1 MKKLT
6 ERQQQI
12 LDFIR
17 SEVETK
23 GYPPSVREIGEAVGL
38 QSSSTVHG
46 HLRKIEDLGY
56 IRRDSSKPRAIELL
70 DDQSN
75 MRVSAVDVPVLGRVT
90 AGSPILAVENI
101 EEYYPIPKDFVDHE
115 DVFIL
120 RVKGDS
126 MIEAGILDQD
136 FVLVE
141 KREWAENGEIVVALV
156 GEEEATIKRFYHEGN
171 HIRLQP
177 ENSAMEPLRVTNVSI
192 IGKVIGVFRRIR

>member
-1 MKKLT
+1 
-6 ERQQQI
+6 
-12 LDFIR
+12 
-17 SEVETK
+17 
-23 GYPPSVREIGEAVGL
+23 
-38 QSSSTVHG
+38 
-46 HLRKIEDLGY
+46 LGY

-70 DDQSN
+70 DDEN
-75 MRVSAVDVPVLGRVT
+75 DLRVKAVDVPVLGRVT

-101 EEYYPIPKDFVDHE
+101 EEYYPIPKDFVEHE

-126 MIEAGILDQD
+126 MIEAGIFDRD

-156 GEEEATIKRFYHEGN
+156 GDEEATIKRFFHEGD

-177 ENSAMEPLRVTNVSI
+177 ENPTMEPLLVTHVSI
-192 IGKVIGVFRRIR
+192 IGKVIGLFRRIR

>member
-1 MKKLT
+1 MKRLT